1 VSYSRNTGYLYIPAY
16 EGCGKV
22 TVDASAHIKG
32 KFNGGAPGADGTITS
47 SITMLDPVS
56 GEIKKRA
63 EFPYPNSSGTLT
75 TAGGLVFTGLL
86 DGTIVA
92 LDDQTLDE
100 VWRFN
105 VGTGFNAAP
114 MTYAVDGKQ
123 YIAAA
128 SGVCCVRPSGQISNS
143 LSGVKRNPELQNQSN
158 ATVLYVFGL

>member
-1 VSYSRNTGYLYIPAY
+1 VSYSRKTGALYIGAY
-16 EGCGKV
+16 EGCSAI
-22 TVDASAHIKG
+22 TVDASAHVKG
-32 KFNGGAPGADGTITS
+32 KFGGGGVGGAGAVTS

-56 GEIKKRA
+56 GEIKKRL
-63 EFPYPNSSGTLT
+63 ELPYPNSSGTLS

-92 LDDQTLDE
+92 LDDTTLAE
-100 VWRFN
+100 LWRFN

-114 MTYAVDGKQ
+114 MSYAVDGKQ
-123 YIAAA
+123 YIAIS

-143 LSGVKRNPELQNQSN
+143 LSTVRRNPELKNQSN